1 MGQNLIYIGTGTQ
14 KVENI
19 LNQTFP
25 DASIARVDHDIIKKG
40 SSMVELLQSFSDHK
54 IDILIGTQMIAKG
67 LDFPNVTL
75 VGIIN
80 ADLGLHM
87 PDFRSSERIFQLI
100 YQAAGRSG
108 RGKKKGEVIIQTYD
122 INNPVIQAASK
133 LDLNKYYK
141 IMLDDRSGLKYPPFS
156 WIAKIEFIGSNSK
169 TVLSLST
176 KIKNNLL
183 NRYTGLEV
191 LGPAACFKEKI
202 KNNFRFQI
210 ILKSIKKYD
219 SSGERLHSFINDNF
233 IQNKNLGI
241 GSNKMHIHIDPLS
254 MT

>member
-1 MGQNLIYIGTGTQ
+1 MGQNLIYVGTGTQ
-14 KVENI
+14 KVESI
-19 LNQTFP
+19 LKQTFP
-25 DASIARVDHDIIKKG
+25 EALIARVDHDIIKKG
-40 SSMVELLQSFSDHK
+40 SRMVELLKSFSNHK

-122 INNPVIQAASK
+122 TKNSVIQAASK
-133 LDLNKYYK
+133 LDLNNYYK

-156 WIAKIEFIGSNSK
+156 WIAKIEFIGSDSK
-169 TVLSLST
+169 TLYSLST
-176 KIKNNLL
+176 KIKNNLF

-219 SSGERLHSFINDNF
+219 SNGKRLHSFINNNF
-233 IQNKNLGI
+233 IQNKDLKI
-241 GSNKMHIHIDPLS
+241 GSNKIHIHIDPLS
-254 MT
+254 MI